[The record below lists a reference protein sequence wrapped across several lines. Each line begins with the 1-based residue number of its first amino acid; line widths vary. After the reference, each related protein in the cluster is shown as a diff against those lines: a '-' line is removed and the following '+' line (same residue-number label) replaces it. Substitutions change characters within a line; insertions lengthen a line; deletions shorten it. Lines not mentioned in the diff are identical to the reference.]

1 MTERVTSLAR
11 STPTLGSPLVHMAAI
26 IPQPF
31 AAPARAPKGTRI
43 VSKCAMLALESQD
56 SSRPSPFSRRSPH
69 TSVCVSRGAPSMS
82 RFKNV
87 TLALL
92 IGALFAVPPSA
103 SAAQS
108 GYGAP
113 LQPDPPI
120 DVDLVASEVQQID
133 TQTLIAALRTPPS
146 PTDLPQG
153 YFEGAAF
160 IDPEVVPAS
169 GPSPEQLGVI
179 PFDDDSSIPNVEG
192 SVAFTVEAAPEAFG
206 GAASTNSLSYV
217 IVDPIEL
224 VDPLSPDETL
234 DEIVSGIEERLEQD
248 TGFVPID
255 VTVVDDD
262 AAAGGDDTLVEG
274 VGGRLV
280 TYRLA
285 TESTSAAAQLYIVP
299 IGNVF
304 IFSLVAVG
312 DDVPI
317 DLSSLSEPA
326 EDLTVAGI
334 EHLAAAV
341 ETIGQQ

>member
-1 MTERVTSLAR
+1 
-11 STPTLGSPLVHMAAI
+11 
-26 IPQPF
+26 
-31 AAPARAPKGTRI
+31 
-43 VSKCAMLALESQD
+43 
-56 SSRPSPFSRRSPH
+56 
-69 TSVCVSRGAPSMS
+69 MS

-92 IGALFAVPPSA
+92 VGALFTVSPSA
-103 SAAQS
+103 GAAQ
-108 GYGAP
+108 GEQEAP

-133 TQTLIAALRTPPS
+133 AEALVAALRTPPS
-146 PTDLPQG
+146 PSALPQQ

-160 IDPEVVPAS
+160 IDPEVVSAS

-179 PFDDDSSIPNVEG
+179 PFDEGAAIPNVEG
-192 SVAFTVEAAPEAFG
+192 SVAFTVEAAPEAFD

-217 IVDPIEL
+217 IVDPVEL
-224 VDPLSPDETL
+224 VDPLNPDETL
-234 DEIVSGIEERLEQD
+234 DEIVLGIEESLEQD
-248 TGFVPID
+248 TGLGPID

-262 AAAGGDDTLVEG
+262 AAAGGEDTLLDG

-280 TYRLA
+280 TYTLA

-299 IGNVF
+299 VGNVF

-312 DDVPI
+312 DDTAVNP
-317 DLSSLSEPA
+317 SSLSEPA
-326 EDLTVAGI
+326 EELTVAGI